1 MLFKKIKEK
10 GKEKEIDI
18 PKLNNVIALSDK
30 ILRVFYVLLTVVGIY
45 LLIKLCKELHIDKFI
60 FTILGTITPLFIGV
74 FIAWLFEPFVTFLQ
88 RKGMRR
94 GLGTFIIYFLFI
106 VILGVVI
113 GAIIP
118 ILSEQMND
126 FAKFIPTLFD
136 SIKDWINNI
145 FETLN
150 KIDGINATAI
160 KSELFVKIESL
171 GTDITAALPTTLF
184 DGVKGIFSVTSDIVI
199 GMIIGFYLLL
209 TFNDASDSLITLL
222 PKKMQNSTR
231 DLINEINTSL
241 RKFIQGAGIDC
252 ALVFVVT
259 SIAFGIIGLKSP
271 LIFGLFC
278 GITNVIPYAGPY
290 IGGIP
295 AVIVGFSQGPLVG
308 ALTLVSIVVVQ
319 FLEGNLLQPIIMSKT
334 TKLHPV
340 TIMIGLLIFGHYF
353 GILGMVIATPVIA
366 SFKAIFLYFNDKYEF
381 INLDD

>member
-1 MLFKKIKEK
+1 MLFKKDKI
-10 GKEKEIDI
+10 KEKEIDI

-30 ILRVFYVLLTVVGIY
+30 ILKVFYILLTVVGVY
-45 LLIKLCKELHIDKFI
+45 LLIKLFKELGIDKFI

-94 GLGTFIIYFLFI
+94 GLGTFIIYFFFI
-106 VILGVVI
+106 VIIGVII

-145 FETLN
+145 FEALN
-150 KIDGINATAI
+150 KIDGIDATAI
-160 KSELFVKIESL
+160 KSELFTKLEKF
-171 GTDITAALPTTLF
+171 GTDITGALPTTLF
-184 DGVKGIFSVTSDIVI
+184 DGVKGIFTVASDIVI

-209 TFNDASDSLITLL
+209 TFNNASDSLITLL
-222 PKKMQNSTR
+222 PKKIQNSTR

-241 RKFIQGAGIDC
+241 RKFIQGSGIDC

-278 GITNVIPYAGPY
+278 GITNIIPYAGPY

-308 ALTLVSIVVVQ
+308 ILTLVAIVVVQ

>member
-145 FETLN
+145 FATLN

-353 GILGMVIATPVIA
+353 GILGMVIATPAIA

>member
-18 PKLNNVIALSDK
+18 TKLNNVIALSDK